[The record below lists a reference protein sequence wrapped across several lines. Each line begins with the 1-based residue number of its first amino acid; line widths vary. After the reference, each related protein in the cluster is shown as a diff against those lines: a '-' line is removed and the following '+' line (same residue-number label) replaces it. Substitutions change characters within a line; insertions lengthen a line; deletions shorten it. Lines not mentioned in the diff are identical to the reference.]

1 MEQHGIVYLV
11 MRAMTHEQHASIWK
25 YTMFELSKM
34 SHLSAMQ
41 WGEMMTIGDI
51 KKLLSWNMMVLY
63 AQK

>member
-1 MEQHGIVYLV
+1 MI
-11 MRAMTHEQHASIWK
+11 HEQHASIWK
-25 YTMFELSKM
+25 YTVFELSII

-51 KKLLSWNMMVLY
+51 KKLFNWNMMVLY